1 MSQFS
6 NLPAMSRLRSQA
18 LACCS
23 ALAII
28 GGAAPAFAQESVAPE
43 ASAPDAII
51 VTGIRSSLRS
61 AAGIKKNS
69 LAIVDAI
76 SSEDLG
82 KFPDT
87 NVAESLQRI
96 PGVSIDR
103 NNGEGSKVTVRGF
116 GPAFNTV
123 LVNGRTFASDNQGRE
138 FSFDL
143 LAAELISGAEVYKSS
158 QARLQDGGIGA
169 TINLKTPRPLD
180 INGFKAVLS
189 AKGQYERN
197 RDKVTPQ
204 AFGLISNTFADGK
217 FGVLASVSYQKRDA
231 QTRYT
236 QNRGY
241 IPGTT
246 LCRAPSQNPTTGV
259 ITPGDPFFYGN
270 PNSVTDPQPKF
281 GNVFAPR
288 NQDVGQDDQS
298 RERIGV
304 TGTAQYRPNDQLTF
318 TVDGLYNQFNVNSRV
333 QALGSWFEPSS
344 YTAAAIDANRTVT
357 SLTTNGNADLI
368 QTSNNRFV
376 KTYAFGG
383 NIEWKPNS
391 QLTVK
396 ADVSWSRAKD
406 SAGGRNYFTVIGIPS
421 RYSFQEASGN
431 GFPSTTGYSADL
443 TDATKGRSHI
453 ALRQGNSE
461 AERVLEYKLDTEWKS
476 DGGVLDAVRIGFVNT
491 NRSKNSQS
499 IATDPNT
506 LCLYCGYNEGAD
518 ASLLSKL
525 TLRAPG
531 GTGSVPTNILT
542 YDPNAYFAFLESPA
556 QAAARDAAR
565 GLPAGTTAA
574 LLARTNGFAAT
585 LQPNSFAVSEKVF
598 AGYIETDFKGNLG
611 AMPWTVNLG
620 ARYMHTEI
628 TASGRQL
635 ALTDL
640 LSVPNDPTIYQA
652 VYANGGVPVATAQ
665 RSSYDY
671 FLPNINVKVN
681 LTDKWIVRLSASRT
695 LTRPQIRDLA
705 PRTNF
710 DVTRPASLDASG
722 GNPDLRPYTANNFD
736 VSLEWYPTPTTTL
749 SVAGYYKSID
759 NFIVQTRSAENFTI
773 ANASNLPIG
782 GGITGPNTATFNVRR
797 PRNAE
802 NVSVRGVEL
811 NVTHTFDYLPAP
823 LDGLGL
829 SANATFVDSSKAF
842 DVTRFD
848 QSVAVEGLGDS
859 YNLTGFYE
867 KDGFAARIA
876 YNRRGRFLEYL
887 VTPGHGGDPVF
898 RRPYGQVDV
907 RMSYDIKKFAQ
918 VFFEGTNVTNA
929 KNITTGR
936 FNNQVLDYVDT
947 GARYAAGVRLNF

>member
-1 MSQFS
+1 MKSTDRVAHGRMTVYLAQAS
-6 NLPAMSRLRSQA
+6 AGA
-18 LACCS
+18 LAAAMILS
-23 ALAII
+23 
-28 GGAAPAFAQESVAPE
+28 AAPALAQTTPTAEPTEKPAAEPE
-43 ASAPDAII
+43 DI
-51 VTGIRSSLRS
+51 VVIGIRGSLSS
-61 AAGIKKNS
+61 AANIKKNADS
-69 LAIVDAI
+69 IVDAI

-96 PGVSIDR
+96 PGVAIDR
-103 NNGEGSKVTVRGF
+103 SNGEGRFVTVRGF
-116 GPAFNTV
+116 GPSFNTV
-123 LVNGRTFASDNQGRE
+123 LINGRTFASDNQGRE

-169 TINLKTPRPLD
+169 TLNVKTPRPLD
-180 INGFKAVLS
+180 IKGFKAVVS

-197 RDKVTPQ
+197 SGQVTPQ
-204 AFGLISNTFADGK
+204 AFGLISDTFADETLGL
-217 FGVLASVSYQKRDA
+217 LASVSYQKRDA
-231 QTRYT
+231 QTRFT

-241 IPGTT
+241 LPGV
-246 LCRAPSQNPTTGV
+246 AVGPTA
-259 ITPGDPFFYGN
+259 TPLF
-270 PNSVTDPQPKF
+270 T
-281 GNVFAPR
+281 NVFAPR

-304 TGTAQYRPNDQLTF
+304 TGTAQYRPSDQLTV

-344 YTAAAIDANRTVT
+344 YTAAAIDSNRTVT

-376 KTYAFGG
+376 KTYAAGG
-383 NIEWKPNS
+383 NVEWKPNAN
-391 QLTVK
+391 LTVK
-396 ADVSWSRAKD
+396 ADVSWSRASD

-421 RYSFQEASGN
+421 RYSFQEATGN
-431 GFPSTTGYSADL
+431 NFPSTLNYSANL
-443 TDATKGRSHI
+443 TNPALGRTHI

-476 DGGVLDAVRIGFVNT
+476 DGGVLDKVRFGLINT

-499 IATDPNT
+499 IATNPNT
-506 LCLYCGYNEGAD
+506 LCLYCGYNE
-518 ASLLSKL
+518 ASSPALLSSL
-525 TLRAPG
+525 TLRAPSG
-531 GTGSVPTNILT
+531 SGTVPTAIQGYNA
-542 YDPNAYFAFLESPA
+542 NAYFAFLESAA

-574 LLARTNGFAAT
+574 LLASTNGYAAAV
-585 LQPNSFAVSEKVF
+585 QPNSFAISEGVY
-598 AGYIETDFKGNLG
+598 AGYLEADFKGNLG
-611 AMPWTVNLG
+611 SLPWVVNIG
-620 ARYMHTEI
+620 ARYVHTEL

-640 LSVPNDPTIYQA
+640 LSVLGDPTIYNA
-652 VYANGGVPVATAQ
+652 VFANGGAPVATAQ
-665 RSSYDY
+665 RSSYNY
-671 FLPNINVKVN
+671 FLPNVNIKVN
-681 LTDKWIVRLSASRT
+681 FTDQIIARFSASRT

-722 GNPDLRPYTANNFD
+722 GNPSLRPYTSDNFD
-736 VSLEWYPTPTTTL
+736 LSFEWYPTSTTTL
-749 SVAGYYKSID
+749 SAAFFYKSID
-759 NFIVQTRSAENFTI
+759 NFIVQTRSAEPFAI

-782 GGITGPNTATFNVRR
+782 NGITGPNTATFNVRR
-797 PRNAE
+797 PRNAQ
-802 NVSVRGVEL
+802 NASVRGIEL
-811 NVTHTFDYLPAP
+811 NLVHTFDYLPGP

-829 SANATFVDSSKAF
+829 SANATLVDSDAAF
-842 DVTRFD
+842 DVNSTTTSF
-848 QSVAVEGLGDS
+848 ALEGLGNS
-859 YNLTGFYE
+859 YNVTGFYE

-887 VTPGHGGDPVF
+887 VTPSQGGDPVF
-898 RRPYGQVDV
+898 RRPFDQIDV
-907 RMSYDIKKFAQ
+907 RVSYDITKFAQ
-918 VFFEGTNVTNA
+918 VFAEGTNVTNST
-929 KNITTGR
+929 NITTGR
-936 FNNQVLDYVDT
+936 FNNQVLDFVDT

>member
-1 MSQFS
+1 
-6 NLPAMSRLRSQA
+6 MSRLRSQA

-43 ASAPDAII
+43 ASAPDEII
-51 VTGIRSSLRS
+51 VSGIRSSLRS
-61 AAGIKKNS
+61 AASIKRNADS
-69 LAIVDAI
+69 IVDVI

-96 PGVSIDR
+96 PGVAIDR
-103 NNGEGSKVTVRGF
+103 SNGEGRFVTVRGF

-169 TINLKTPRPLD
+169 TLNVKTPRPLD
-180 INGFKAVLS
+180 LNGFKAVVS

-197 RDKVTPQ
+197 SDKVTPQ
-204 AFGLISNTFADGK
+204 AFGLISNTFADGT

-246 LCRAPSQNPTTGV
+246 VGPAANPLFT
-259 ITPGDPFFYGN
+259 
-270 PNSVTDPQPKF
+270 
-281 GNVFAPR
+281 NVFAPR

-304 TGTAQYRPNDQLTF
+304 TGTAQYRPSDALTF
-318 TVDGLYNQFNVNSRV
+318 TVDGLYNQFNVDSRV

-344 YTAAAIDANRTVT
+344 YTAAAIDSNRTIT

-383 NIEWKPNS
+383 NVEWKPNS

-421 RYSFQEASGN
+421 RYSFKQATGN
-431 GFPSTTGYSADL
+431 GFPSTVDYSADL
-443 TDATKGRSHI
+443 ANAALGRSHI
-453 ALRQGNSE
+453 ALRQGNTE

-476 DGGVLDAVRIGFVNT
+476 DGGTLDAVRFGLINT

-506 LCLYCGYNEGAD
+506 LCLYCGYNEGAS
-518 ASLLSKL
+518 ASLLSPL
-525 TLRAPG
+525 TLNSPRG
-531 GTGSVPTNILT
+531 SGSVPSNILT
-542 YDPNAYFAFLESPA
+542 YDADAYFKFLESPA
-556 QAAARDAAR
+556 QAAARDTAR
-565 GLPAGTTAA
+565 GLAPGTTAA
-574 LLARTNGFAAT
+574 LLRATNGFAASV
-585 LQPNSFAVSEKVF
+585 QPNSFAVSEKVF
-598 AGYIETDFKGNLG
+598 AGYVEADFKGNLG
-611 AMPWTVNLG
+611 ALPWVVNLG
-620 ARYMHTEI
+620 ARYVHTELI
-628 TASGRQL
+628 ASGRQL

-652 VYANGGVPVATAQ
+652 VFANGGAPVATAK
-665 RSSYDY
+665 RASYDY

-681 LTDKWIVRLSASRT
+681 LSDKVIARFSASRT

-722 GNPDLRPYTANNFD
+722 GNPDLKPYTSNNFD
-736 VSLEWYPTPTTTL
+736 LSFEWYPTSTTTL
-749 SVAGYYKSID
+749 SVAAYYKSID
-759 NFIVQTRSAENFTI
+759 DFIVQTRSAEQFAI
-773 ANASNLPIG
+773 ANASGLPVG

-802 NVSVRGVEL
+802 NASVRGIEL
-811 NVTHTFDYLPAP
+811 NVVHTFDYLPSP
-823 LDGLGL
+823 LDGLGA
-829 SANATFVDSSKAF
+829 SVNATFVDSSAAF
-842 DVTRFD
+842 DVTSTTTSF
-848 QSVAVEGLGDS
+848 ALEGLGNS
-859 YNLTGFYE
+859 YNITGFYE
-867 KDGFAARIA
+867 KNGFAARVA

-887 VTPGHGGDPVF
+887 VTPGQGGDPVF
-898 RRPYGQVDV
+898 RRPFDQVDV
-907 RMSYDIKKFAQ
+907 RVSYDITKFAQ
-918 VFFEGTNVTNA
+918 VFAEGTNVTNSR
-929 KNITTGR
+929 NITTGR
-936 FNNQVLDYVDT
+936 FDNQVLDYVDT

>member
-1 MSQFS
+1 MRTFR
-6 NLPAMSRLRSQA
+6 NLSGISRVQIQT

-23 ALAII
+23 ALAIA
-28 GGAAPAFAQESVAPE
+28 GAGAPAMAQDAAVDA
-43 ASAPDAII
+43 ASAPDEII

-61 AAGIKKNS
+61 AASIKRNADS
-69 LAIVDAI
+69 IVDAI

-87 NVAESLQRI
+87 NIAESLQRI
-96 PGVSIDR
+96 PGVAIDR
-103 NNGEGSKVTVRGF
+103 SNGEGRFVTVRGF

-143 LAAELISGAEVYKSS
+143 LAAELISGADVYKSS

-169 TINLKTPRPLD
+169 TLNVKTPRPLD
-180 INGFKAVLS
+180 INGFKAVVS

-197 RDKVTPQ
+197 SDRVTPQ
-204 AFGLISNTFADGK
+204 GFALISDTFADGTL
-217 FGVLASVSYQKRDA
+217 GLLASLSYQKRDA

-241 IPGTT
+241 LPGV
-246 LCRAPSQNPTTGV
+246 AVGPAANPLFT
-259 ITPGDPFFYGN
+259 
-270 PNSVTDPQPKF
+270 
-281 GNVFAPR
+281 NVFAPR

-298 RERIGV
+298 RERIGITA
-304 TGTAQYRPNDQLTF
+304 TGQYRPNDQLTF
-318 TVDGLYNQFNVNSRV
+318 TVDGLYNQFNVDSRV

-344 YTAAAIDANRTVT
+344 YTAAAIDSNRTIT

-376 KTYAFGG
+376 KTYAAGG

-391 QLTVK
+391 NLTVK
-396 ADVSWSRAKD
+396 ADVSWSRAAD

-421 RYSFQEASGN
+421 TYSFAQATGN
-431 GFPSTTGYSADL
+431 GFPSTQGYSANL
-443 TDATKGRSHI
+443 ANPALGRSHI

-476 DGGVLDAVRIGFVNT
+476 DGGVLDAVRFGMINT
-491 NRSKNSQS
+491 NRRKNSQT

-506 LCLYCGYNEGAD
+506 LCLYCGYNEGAS
-518 ASLLSKL
+518 AALLSPL

-531 GTGSVPTNILT
+531 GSGTVPTSILT
-542 YDPNAYFAFLESPA
+542 YDANAYLAFLESPA
-556 QAAARDAAR
+556 QAAARDQAR
-565 GLPAGTTAA
+565 GLAAGTTAA
-574 LLARTNGFAAT
+574 LLAQTNGFAAAV
-585 LQPNSFAVSEKVF
+585 QPNSFSVQEKVY
-598 AGYIETDFKGNLG
+598 AGYLEADFKGNLG
-611 AMPWTVNLG
+611 SLPWVVNVG
-620 ARYMHTEI
+620 ARYVHTEL
-628 TASGRQL
+628 TASGRQQ

-652 VYANGGVPVATAQ
+652 VFANGGVPQATAQ

-671 FLPNINVKVN
+671 FLPNLNVKVN
-681 LTDKWIVRLSASRT
+681 LSDKVVARFAASRT

-722 GNPDLRPYTANNFD
+722 GNPNLRPYTSNNFD
-736 VSLEWYPTPTTTL
+736 LSLEWYPTATTTL
-749 SVAGYYKSID
+749 SAAVYYKSID
-759 NFIVQTRSAENFTI
+759 DFIVQTRSAEAFAI
-773 ANASNLPIG
+773 ANASNLPVG

-802 NVSVRGVEL
+802 NASVRGIEL
-811 NVTHTFDYLPAP
+811 NAVHTFDYLPAP
-823 LDGLGL
+823 FDGLGA
-829 SANATFVDSSKAF
+829 SVNATFVDSSAAF
-842 DVTRFD
+842 DVTSTTTSF
-848 QSVAVEGLGDS
+848 ALEGLGNS
-859 YNLTGFYE
+859 YNITGFYE
-867 KDGFAARIA
+867 KDGFAARVA
-876 YNRRGRFLEYL
+876 YNRRGRFLEFL
-887 VTPGHGGDPVF
+887 VTPGQGGDPVF
-898 RRPYGQVDV
+898 RRPFDQVDV
-907 RMSYDIKKFAQ
+907 RVSYDINKFAQ
-918 VFFEGTNVTNA
+918 VFAEGTNVTNSN
-929 KNITTGR
+929 NITTGR
-936 FNNQVLDYVDT
+936 FDNQVLDFVDT